1 MIVDKEEALVGVV
14 GVVPVGAI
22 KVVTLVLNYLN
33 INTIRRSIDV
43 RNIISLKTIRLY
55 IRKNVLNRVKI
66 KSLGLDSRNLNY
78 L

>member
-1 MIVDKEEALVGVV
+1 MIVDKEEALIGVV

-22 KVVTLVLNYLN
+22 KVATLVLNYLN

-43 RNIISLKTIRLY
+43 RNIISLKTIRPY

>member
-33 INTIRRSIDV
+33 IDTIRRSIDI
-43 RNIISLKTIRLY
+43 RNVISLKTTRPY